1 MLTRGR
7 MLYFALALLFAI
19 SLTCRI
25 REIIDR
31 VDLVFHGTERAKSP
45 FSMNVPGVEITG
57 VEPEAAAAGIRKGDT
72 LLAFAERPYRGA
84 LDFYIPLREARPGDR
99 LNVQVR
105 PADGS
110 VRNSSIEVQPFRVTL
125 PAVEII
131 QEVAGIVMP
140 AFCMLLGFW
149 VAAVRIRDLR
159 AWILLAMMI
168 SFGETVGGLFRS
180 MFGHDDFFQ
189 PIGAAYPALT
199 TFCGSRREGPWWA
212 CCPCWLTSRR

>member
-110 VRNSSIEVQPFRVTL
+110 GQEFVDRSATL
-125 PAVEII
+125 ARLLPESNMV
-131 QEVAGIVMP
+131 VALHM
-140 AFCMLLGFW
+140 
-149 VAAVRIRDLR
+149 AA
-159 AWILLAMMI
+159 
-168 SFGETVGGLFRS
+168 
-180 MFGHDDFFQ
+180 
-189 PIGAAYPALT
+189 
-199 TFCGSRREGPWWA
+199 
-212 CCPCWLTSRR
+212 